1 MASCRTCLLIF
12 SSLVVWTYYYTAA
25 SAQDTPK
32 PGDTLIPGDTLKPGE
47 SLNSTTHICSAMGTF
62 CLGFLVYDESNSSQL
77 CIWGRDAN
85 NQGWIA
91 SRDKP
96 VLYPTGVLTLDKDK
110 TLKIMDQ
117 GRTRL
122 ELYSASI
129 ETANTNTSTV
139 VATLLDS
146 GNFILQEVNSL
157 DGSKNRVL
165 WQSFDHPTDT
175 LYPGM
180 VLGVNHRNGH
190 ILSLTSWSSE
200 YNPKPGP
207 FTLEWDYKMQE
218 LHIKHR
224 GVVYWTSGAPTSK
237 RYKLLMK
244 RYNFSIVSNE
254 NEDYFT
260 YHSLNHTS
268 TSQWL
273 LTSSGRLYDFDGVD
287 IARTDNCYGYNTDGG
302 CQRWA
307 EKPTCRHVGDIFE
320 LKSGFFRKTT
330 SNSTFPIDS
339 NTNLSI
345 SDCKDSCWKNCECL
359 GFNFLNAD
367 DQSGCQYYTG
377 INWEFIQDFSGDTT
391 VGFYMLKTKSPRSND
406 TKKRIFIGTGITVAT
421 LLLMVPCIAWYVLRR
436 RKFAL
441 SGEKETNIIEEE
453 LLDFM
458 KSDRP
463 TDANARQNDG
473 NMRHDLSVFSYASVM
488 AATCN
493 FSQGNKLGQGGFGP
507 VYKGKLVT
515 GQEVAVKR
523 LSKCSGQGTLEFK
536 NELILIYELQH
547 KNLVKLFGFCI
558 HGEER
563 MLIYEYM
570 PNKSLDYFLFDSTR
584 VTLLDWKKR
593 FSIIEGI
600 AQGLLYL
607 HKYSRV
613 TVIHRDLKAS
623 NILLDENMNPK
634 ISDFGMAR
642 IFKHNELEANTNR
655 VVGTYGYMS
664 PEYAMEGLF
673 SIKSDVY
680 SFGVLMLEIVSG
692 RRNNSF
698 YNADRLLNIV
708 GYAWELWKEGTVLE
722 LMDPALGDSCIKD
735 QLLRCV
741 HVGLLC
747 VEENAADRP
756 TMSDVVSML
765 TNQSTPLPLPAKPAF
780 FTGRNVVE
788 DGSRG
793 KKSKFFSSNEIS
805 NSTAVP
811 R

>member
-1 MASCRTCLLIF
+1 MGSCRTCLLIF

-25 SAQDTPK
+25 SAQVTHK
-32 PGDTLIPGDTLKPGE
+32 PGDTLKPGE
-47 SLNSTTHICSAMGTF
+47 SLNSTTWLCSAMGTF
-62 CLGFLVYDESNSSQL
+62 CLGFCVYDKSNSSQL
-77 CIWGRDAN
+77 CIWGRDTSN
-85 NQGWIA
+85 TGWIA

-96 VLYPTGVLTLDKDK
+96 VLYPTGVLTLDKNK

-122 ELYSASI
+122 ELYSASR

-146 GNFILQEVNSL
+146 GNFILQEVNTIH
-157 DGSKNRVL
+157 GSKNRIL

-180 VLGVNHRNGH
+180 MLGVNHRNGH
-190 ILSLTSWSSE
+190 MLSLTSWSSD
-200 YNPKPGP
+200 YNPKPEP
-207 FTLEWDYKMQE
+207 FTLEWDYKTQE
-218 LHIKHR
+218 LQIKRR
-224 GVVYWTSGAPTSK
+224 GVVYWTSGALTNK
-237 RYKLLMK
+237 RFKLLRR
-244 RYNFSIVSNE
+244 RYNFSIVSNK
-254 NEDYFT
+254 NEDYFF
-260 YHSLNHTS
+260 YYSLSQTS
-268 TSQWL
+268 ASEWY
-273 LTSSGRLYDFDGVD
+273 LTSSGLLFDYGGVD
-287 IARTDNCYGYNTDGG
+287 IARADNCYGYNTDGG

-320 LKSGFFRKTT
+320 LKTGFFKPTT
-330 SNSTFPIDS
+330 TNSTPDSTFPSDS
-339 NTNLSI
+339 NESLSI

-359 GFNFLNAD
+359 GYTFLNAD
-367 DQSGCQYYTG
+367 DESGCQYYTG
-377 INWEFIQDFSGDTT
+377 INWEFIQDFTGDSTQN
-391 VGFYMLKTKSPRSND
+391 FNMLKTKSPHSNG

-421 LLLMVPCIAWYVLRR
+421 LLLMVPCIACYVVRR

-441 SGEKETNIIEEE
+441 SGEKETNIIEDE
-453 LLDFM
+453 LLDLM
-458 KSDRP
+458 RSDRP

-493 FSQGNKLGQGGFGP
+493 FSQENKLGQGGFGP

-765 TNQSTPLPLPAKPAF
+765 TNQSSPLPLPAKAAF

-788 DGSRG
+788 NGSGG
-793 KKSKFFSSNEIS
+793 KKSEFFSSNEIS
-805 NSTAVP
+805 DYTAVP

>member
-1 MASCRTCLLIF
+1 MLFESSSIIQLERHSKSESKESSFSCTTVPLQKNR
-12 SSLVVWTYYYTAA
+12 V
-25 SAQDTPK
+25 SAQHKRNSLFPLK
-32 PGDTLIPGDTLKPGE
+32 LMQSCDTLKPGE
-47 SLNSTTHICSAMGTF
+47 SLNSTTYMCSAMGTF
-62 CLGFLVYDESNSSQL
+62 CLGFVVYDESNSSQL

-96 VLYPTGVLTLDKDK
+96 VLYPTGVLTLDRDK

-175 LYPGM
+175 LYP
-180 VLGVNHRNGH
+180 
-190 ILSLTSWSSE
+190 
-200 YNPKPGP
+200 
-207 FTLEWDYKMQE
+207 
-218 LHIKHR
+218 
-224 GVVYWTSGAPTSK
+224 
-237 RYKLLMK
+237 
-244 RYNFSIVSNE
+244 
-254 NEDYFT
+254 DYFT
-260 YHSLNHTS
+260 YHSLNQTS
-268 TSQWL
+268 TSEWL
-273 LTSSGRLYDFDGVD
+273 LTSTGLLYDFDGVD

-339 NTNLSI
+339 NTNL
-345 SDCKDSCWKNCECL
+345 N
-359 GFNFLNAD
+359 
-367 DQSGCQYYTG
+367 
-377 INWEFIQDFSGDTT
+377 
-391 VGFYMLKTKSPRSND
+391 

-441 SGEKETNIIEEE
+441 SGTQSEKETNIIEEE

-493 FSQGNKLGQGGFGP
+493 FSQENKLGQGGFGP
-507 VYKGKLVT
+507 GKLVT

-570 PNKSLDYFLFDSTR
+570 PNKSLDYFLF
-584 VTLLDWKKR
+584 
-593 FSIIEGI
+593 GC
-600 AQGLLYL
+600 
-607 HKYSRV
+607 
-613 TVIHRDLKAS
+613 
-623 NILLDENMNPK
+623 
-634 ISDFGMAR
+634 
-642 IFKHNELEANTNR
+642 
-655 VVGTYGYMS
+655 GYMS

-708 GYAWELWKEGTVLE
+708 GYVY
-722 LMDPALGDSCIKD
+722 

-765 TNQSTPLPLPAKPAF
+765 TNQSTPLPLPAKAAF
-780 FTGRNVVE
+780 FRGRNVVE
-788 DGSRG
+788 DGLSG
-793 KKSKFFSSNEIS
+793 KKSEFFSSNEIS

>member
-1 MASCRTCLLIF
+1 M
-12 SSLVVWTYYYTAA
+12 
-25 SAQDTPK
+25 K
-32 PGDTLIPGDTLKPGE
+32 
-47 SLNSTTHICSAMGTF
+47 
-62 CLGFLVYDESNSSQL
+62 
-77 CIWGRDAN
+77 
-85 NQGWIA
+85 
-91 SRDKP
+91 
-96 VLYPTGVLTLDKDK
+96 
-110 TLKIMDQ
+110 
-117 GRTRL
+117 
-122 ELYSASI
+122 
-129 ETANTNTSTV
+129 
-139 VATLLDS
+139 
-146 GNFILQEVNSL
+146 
-157 DGSKNRVL
+157 
-165 WQSFDHPTDT
+165 
-175 LYPGM
+175 
-180 VLGVNHRNGH
+180 LGVNHRNGH
-190 ILSLTSWSSE
+190 ILSLTSWSSQS
-200 YNPKPGP
+200 NPEPGP
-207 FTLEWDYKMQE
+207 FTLEWDHKTQE
-218 LHIKHR
+218 LQIKRR
-224 GVVYWTSGAPTSK
+224 GVVYWTSGASTSK
-237 RYKLLMK
+237 RFKQLMS
-244 RYNFSIVSNE
+244 RYNISIVSDE
-254 NEDYFT
+254 TEASFT
-260 YHSLNHTS
+260 YHPLNQTS
-268 TSQWL
+268 TEWVLSLAGQL
-273 LTSSGRLYDFDGVD
+273 DNGGEFV
-287 IARTDNCYGYNTDGG
+287 IARTENCYGYNTDGG

-320 LKSGFFRKTT
+320 LRRGYFTPTISNKTY
-330 SNSTFPIDS
+330 PIDP
-339 NTNLSI
+339 NTSLSL

-359 GFNFLNAD
+359 GFNVLDED
-367 DQSGCQYYTG
+367 DQSGCQYYTRK
-377 INWEFIQDFSGDTT
+377 NSEFLEGSTGDTT
-391 VGFYMLKTKSPRSND
+391 FNILKTKSPRHND
-406 TKKRIFIGTGITVAT
+406 TKTRIFIGTSITAAT
-421 LLLMVPCIAWYVLRR
+421 LLLMVPCIACYVLRR

-441 SGEKETNIIEEE
+441 SGEKETKIIEDE
-453 LLDFM
+453 LLDLM
-458 KSDRP
+458 TSDRP
-463 TDANARQNDG
+463 TDANAHQNHG
-473 NMRHDLSVFSYASVM
+473 YMRPDLSVFSYASVM

-493 FSQGNKLGQGGFGP
+493 FSPENKLGQGGFGP

-536 NELILIYELQH
+536 NELVLIYELQH

-584 VTLLDWKKR
+584 VTPLDWKKR
-593 FSIIEGI
+593 FIIIEGI

-623 NILLDENMNPK
+623 NILLDKNMNPK

-664 PEYAMEGLF
+664 PEYAMQGIF

-722 LMDPALGDSCIKD
+722 LMDPTLGDSCVKD

-747 VEENAADRP
+747 VEENASDRP
-756 TMSDVVSML
+756 TMPDVVSML

-780 FTGRNVVE
+780 FTERNVVE
-788 DGSRG
+788 ASLSG
-793 KKSKFFSSNEIS
+793 KKPEIFSANEIS
-805 NSTAVP
+805 NSTDVP

>member
-1 MASCRTCLLIF
+1 MASCITCLLIF
-12 SSLVVWTYYYTAA
+12 SSLIWTYYYTAA
-25 SAQDTPK
+25 SARDTIK
-32 PGDTLIPGDTLKPGE
+32 PGDTLKPGE
-47 SLNSTTHICSAMGTF
+47 SLNSKTSLCSAKGTF
-62 CLGFLVYDESNSSQL
+62 CLGFRTYDNSNSSQL
-77 CIWGRDAN
+77 CIWRTVGN
-85 NQGWIA
+85 NKGWIA

-96 VLYPTGVLTLDKDK
+96 ILYPLGVLTLDKNK
-110 TLKIMDQ
+110 TLKILDQ
-117 GRTRL
+117 GGMRL
-122 ELYSASI
+122 VLYSASR

-157 DGSKNRVL
+157 DGSRSQIL
-165 WQSFDHPTDT
+165 WQSFDHPTDS

-180 VLGVNHRNGH
+180 KLGVNHRNGH
-190 ILSLTSWSSE
+190 ILSLTSVQVPS
-200 YNPKPGP
+200 NPKPGP
-207 FTLEWDYKMQE
+207 FTLEWEYKTQE
-218 LHIKHR
+218 LQIKRR
-224 GVVYWTSGAPTSK
+224 GVVYWTSGASTSK
-237 RYKLLMK
+237 RFKVLMR
-244 RYNFSIVSNE
+244 RYNFNIVSNG

-260 YHSLNHTS
+260 YQSLNQTS
-268 TSQWL
+268 TSEWY
-273 LTSSGRLYDFDGVD
+273 LTSTGLLYDYGGVD
-287 IARTDNCYGYNTDGG
+287 IAKAQNCYGYNTDGG
-302 CQRWA
+302 CQRW

-320 LKSGFFRKTT
+320 QKNGFFRQTT
-330 SNSTFPIDS
+330 TNSTFPTDPNRS
-339 NTNLSI
+339 LTI
-345 SDCKDSCWKNCECL
+345 SDCRDSCWKNCDCH
-359 GFNFLNAD
+359 GFNFLYED

-377 INWEFIQDFSGDTT
+377 INWEFIEDFIGVAAD
-391 VGFYMLKTKSPRSND
+391 GLYMLKTKSPRIND
-406 TKKRIFIGTGITVAT
+406 TKKRIFIGTGITAAT
-421 LLLMVPCIAWYVLRR
+421 LLLVVPCIACYVLRR

-441 SGEKETNIIEEE
+441 SGENETRIIEDE
-453 LLDFM
+453 LLDLM

-463 TDANARQNDG
+463 TDATARQNGG
-473 NMRHDLSVFSYASVM
+473 NMRNDLSVFSYASVM

-493 FSQGNKLGQGGFGP
+493 FSPENKLGQGGFGP
-507 VYKGKLVT
+507 VYKGKLMT

-756 TMSDVVSML
+756 TMPDVVSML
-765 TNQSTPLPLPAKPAF
+765 TNQSTPLPLPAKAAF
-780 FTGRNVVE
+780 FAGRNVVE
-788 DGSRG
+788 DGPSG
-793 KKSKFFSSNEIS
+793 EKSGIFSLNEIS

>member
-1 MASCRTCLLIF
+1 MASCITCLLIF
-12 SSLVVWTYYYTAA
+12 SSLIWTHYYTAA
-25 SAQDTPK
+25 SAR
-32 PGDTLIPGDTLKPGE
+32 DTLKPGE
-47 SLNSTTHICSAMGTF
+47 SLNSTTFLCSAKGTF
-62 CLGFLVYDESNSSQL
+62 WLGFYTYGKSNYSQL
-77 CIWGRDAN
+77 SIGRSDGN
-85 NQGWIA
+85 NIGWIA

-96 VLYPTGVLTLDKDK
+96 ILYPSGVLTLDNNK
-110 TLKIMDQ
+110 TLKILDQ
-117 GRTRL
+117 GGTRL
-122 ELYSASI
+122 VLYSASR

-139 VATLLDS
+139 VAILLDS
-146 GNFILQEVNSL
+146 GNFILQEVNSTHEL
-157 DGSKNRVL
+157 KNRVL

-180 VLGVNHRNGH
+180 KLGVNHRNGH
-190 ILSLTSWSSE
+190 ILSLTSASSAS
-200 YNPKPGP
+200 NPKPGP
-207 FTLEWDYKMQE
+207 FTLEWEYKTQE
-218 LHIKHR
+218 LQIKRR
-224 GVVYWTSGAPTSK
+224 GVVYWTSGASTSM
-237 RYKLLMK
+237 RFKLLMR
-244 RYNFSIVSNE
+244 RYNFSIVSNK
-254 NEDYFT
+254 NEDYFS
-260 YHSLNHTS
+260 YYSLNQTS
-268 TSQWL
+268 ASEWL
-273 LTSSGRLYDFDGVD
+273 LASTGRLFDFKGVD
-287 IARTDNCYGYNTDGG
+287 IARADNCYGYNTDGG

-307 EKPTCRHVGDIFE
+307 EKPTCRHIGDIFE
-320 LKSGFFRKTT
+320 LKTGFFRQTT
-330 SNSTFPIDS
+330 TNSTFPSDS
-339 NTNLSI
+339 NESLSI

-359 GFNFLNAD
+359 GYSFLNAD
-367 DQSGCQYYTG
+367 DESGCQYYTG
-377 INWEFIQDFSGDTT
+377 INWEFIQDFTGDSTQN
-391 VGFYMLKTKSPRSND
+391 FNMLKTKSPRSND

-421 LLLMVPCIAWYVLRR
+421 LLLMVPCIACYALRR

-441 SGEKETNIIEEE
+441 SGENETNIIEDE
-453 LLDFM
+453 LLDLM
-458 KSDRP
+458 RLDRP
-463 TDANARQNDG
+463 IDANAHQNDG

-493 FSQGNKLGQGGFGP
+493 FSQENKLGQGGFGP

-593 FSIIEGI
+593 FNIIEGI

-680 SFGVLMLEIVSG
+680 SFGVLILEIVSG

-765 TNQSTPLPLPAKPAF
+765 TNQSTPLPLPAKAAF

-788 DGSRG
+788 DGPSG
-793 KKSKFFSSNEIS
+793 KKSEKFSSNEIS

>member
-1 MASCRTCLLIF
+1 MASCITCLLIF
-12 SSLVVWTYYYTAA
+12 SSLIWTYYYTAA
-25 SAQDTPK
+25 SARDTIK
-32 PGDTLIPGDTLKPGE
+32 PGDTLKPGE
-47 SLNSTTHICSAMGTF
+47 SLNSTTSLCSAKGTF
-62 CLGFLVYDESNSSQL
+62 CLGFYTFYNSNSSQL
-77 CIWGRDAN
+77 CIWSSVSN
-85 NQGWIA
+85 NRGWIA
-91 SRDKP
+91 SGDKP
-96 VLYPTGVLTLDKDK
+96 ILYPLGVLTLDKNK
-110 TLKIMDQ
+110 TLKILDQ
-117 GRTRL
+117 GGTRL
-122 ELYSASI
+122 VLYSASR

-157 DGSKNRVL
+157 DGSRSQIL

-175 LYPGM
+175 LYSGM
-180 VLGVNHRNGH
+180 KLGVNHRNGH
-190 ILSLTSWSSE
+190 ILSLASWSSQS
-200 YNPKPGP
+200 NPDPGP
-207 FTLEWDYKMQE
+207 FTLEWDYKTQE
-218 LHIKHR
+218 LQIKRH
-224 GVVYWTSGAPTSK
+224 GVVYWTSGASTSK
-237 RYKLLMK
+237 RFKLLRR
-244 RYNFSIVSNE
+244 RYNFSIVSNK
-254 NEDYFT
+254 NEDYFS
-260 YHSLNHTS
+260 YYSLNQTS
-268 TSQWL
+268 ASEWV
-273 LTSSGRLYDFDGVD
+273 LTSYGRLFDFGGVD
-287 IARTDNCYGYNTDGG
+287 IARADNCYGYNTDGR

-307 EKPTCRHVGDIFE
+307 EKPTCRHIGDIFE
-320 LKSGFFRKTT
+320 LKSGFFRQTT
-330 SNSTFPIDS
+330 TNSTFPSDS
-339 NTNLSI
+339 NESLSI

-359 GFNFLNAD
+359 GYNFLNAD

-377 INWEFIQDFSGDTT
+377 INWEFIQDFTGDSTQN
-391 VGFYMLKTKSPRSND
+391 FYMLKTKSPRSND
-406 TKKRIFIGTGITVAT
+406 TKKWIFIGTGITVAT

-463 TDANARQNDG
+463 TDANARHNDG

-493 FSQGNKLGQGGFGP
+493 FSQENKLGQGGFGP

-756 TMSDVVSML
+756 TMPDVVSML
-765 TNQSTPLPLPAKPAF
+765 TNQSTPLPLPAKAAF
-780 FTGRNVVE
+780 FAGRNVVE
-788 DGSRG
+788 DGPSG
-793 KKSKFFSSNEIS
+793 EKSGIFSSNEIS